1 MFIIRWLLGRIILLV
16 DFLTSPKKPNLTAQ
30 QQQSIAEQ
38 VSNLSLYQL
47 AACPFCV
54 KVRRALKRQGI
65 ELPIVDIKANHGAPR
80 EELVQGGGKATVP
93 CLRIDN
99 GSDGVTWMYESKDI
113 INYLSNTIRS

>member
-16 DFLTSPKKPNLTAQ
+16 DFLTSPKKPSLTDQ

-38 VSNLSLYQL
+38 VSHLSLYQL
-47 AACPFCV
+47 TACPFCV

-65 ELPIVDIKANHGAPR
+65 ELPLVDIKANQGAPR

-113 INYLSNTIRS
+113 IDYLSSTIRS